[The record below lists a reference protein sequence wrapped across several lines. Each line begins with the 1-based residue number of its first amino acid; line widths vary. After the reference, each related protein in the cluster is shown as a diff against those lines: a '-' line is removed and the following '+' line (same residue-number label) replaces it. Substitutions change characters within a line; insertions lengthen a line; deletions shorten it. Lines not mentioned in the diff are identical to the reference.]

1 MQKKNGFSILALNAK
16 FHDVPAE
23 WVNIAAF
30 ASDEVYPDT
39 GTYIYSIPVNND
51 SVIFQIMLQGG
62 NKYIQGR
69 CIGET
74 TSILVVQE
82 TLIWFTQ

>member
-1 MQKKNGFSILALNAK
+1 MQKKNGLAILALNAN
-16 FHDVPAE
+16 FHDVPAD
-23 WVNIAAF
+23 WVNIAAL

-39 GTYIYSIPVNND
+39 GTYIYSIPVN
-51 SVIFQIMLQGG
+51 SVVFQIMLKGG
-62 NKYIQGR
+62 DKYIQGR
-69 CIGET
+69 CIEET